1 MVLQRWDPFYEL
13 RRIEG
18 LMHRRRQ
25 GYTVFVDGHES
36 RDWGIPLDVVQ
47 KDDEVKISAT
57 LPGVDPDNIEV
68 SIEENVLTIK
78 ARTESEEERKEGAYL
93 MRERRTGSFHRAIR
107 LPDTVD
113 AEKAQPHYDNGVL
126 TITLPKAE
134 SKRVKHL
141 KVTGGKA
148 LESASK

>member
-18 LMHRRRQ
+18 LMHRGRHGHQ
-25 GYTVFVDGHES
+25 YFVNGRES

-47 KDDEVKISAT
+47 EEDEVKISAT
-57 LPGVDPDNIEV
+57 IPGVDPDNIEV
-68 SIEENVLTIK
+68 SIEDNVLTIK
-78 ARTESEEERKEGAYL
+78 AHTESEEERKDGEYL
-93 MRERRTGSFHRAIR
+93 MRERRTGSFRRAVR

-113 AEKAQPHYDNGVL
+113 TEKAEPHYDNGVL

-134 SKRVKHL
+134 SKKVKHL
-141 KVTGGKA
+141 KVTGGNV
-148 LESASK
+148 LQGASK